1 VNVRRTLPVAL
12 AAGAA
17 LLSAAPA
24 DAGAGKTKTIK
35 LADNYFTPVD
45 VKVAKGTTI
54 KWKWPSDPI
63 DVHDVKLKKG
73 PSGVKKFHSEPA
85 SSGYVFKKTLKV
97 KGTYKII
104 CTLHEEMVQ
113 TIKVTG

>member
-1 VNVRRTLPVAL
+1 MKPRRTLLVAL

-24 DAGAGKTKTIK
+24 DAGAGKTKTVK
-35 LADNYFTPVD
+35 LGDNYFTPPD
-45 VKVAKGTTI
+45 LKVVKGTTI
-54 KWKWPSDPI
+54 KWKWPADPI

-104 CTLHEEMVQ
+104 CTLHEEMTQ

>member
-1 VNVRRTLPVAL
+1 MNVRRTLPVAL

-24 DAGAGKTKTIK
+24 VAAGNKTVK
-35 LADNYFTPVD
+35 LYDNYFTPLEL
-45 VKVAKGTTI
+45 KVSKGSTVT
-54 KWKWPSDPI
+54 WKWPLDPI

>member
-1 VNVRRTLPVAL
+1 MTLRRTLPVAL

-24 DAGAGKTKTIK
+24 VAGAGTKTVK
-35 LADNYFTPVD
+35 LYDNYFTPVD
-45 VKVAKGTTI
+45 LKVSKGTTV
-54 KWKWPSDPI
+54 KWKWPADPI
-63 DVHDVKLKKG
+63 DVHDVKLKKA
-73 PSGVKKFHSEPA
+73 PEGVKKFHSEPA

-104 CTLHEEMVQ
+104 CTLHEEMTQ
-113 TIKVTG
+113 TIKVR

>member
-1 VNVRRTLPVAL
+1 MTFRRTLPVLL

-24 DAGAGKTKTIK
+24 VTAANKTVK
-35 LADNYFTPVD
+35 LSDNFFTPLEM
-45 VKVAKGTTI
+45 KVSKGSTVT
-54 KWKWPSDPI
+54 WKWPLDPI

-73 PSGVKKFHSEPA
+73 PDGVKKFQSEPA
-85 SSGYVFKKTLKV
+85 SSGYTYKRKLKV

-104 CTLHEEMVQ
+104 CTLHEEMKM
-113 TIKVTG
+113 TIRVR